1 MLWLSE
7 SVMRAFKLQAALA
20 VGRLAY
26 WYRDAQACASAIV
39 DGDTHEAALNF
50 VDELQKSEMF

>member
-1 MLWLSE
+1 
-7 SVMRAFKLQAALA
+7 MRAFKLQAALA

-39 DGDTHEAALNF
+39 DGDAHEAALNF